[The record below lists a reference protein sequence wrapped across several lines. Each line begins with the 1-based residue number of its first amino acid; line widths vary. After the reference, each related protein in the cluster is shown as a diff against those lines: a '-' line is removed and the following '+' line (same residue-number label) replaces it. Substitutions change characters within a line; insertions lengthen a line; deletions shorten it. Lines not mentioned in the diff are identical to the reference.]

1 MNLNQNVDNQ
11 EYVMSTQNNMGNKE
25 QNNNKNSRKNNEI
38 NIRSYLEKNNIS
50 KSLVENNTFET
61 ELKNKPDLVKLN
73 EKNISNNGGLEPSIL
88 LSPEVRH

>member
-1 MNLNQNVDNQ
+1 
-11 EYVMSTQNNMGNKE
+11 MSTQNNMGNKE
-25 QNNNKNSRKNNEI
+25 HNNNKNNRKSNEI

-61 ELKNKPDLVKLN
+61 ELKIKSDLVKLN
-73 EKNISNNGGLEPSIL
+73 EKNISNNGGLEPFIL